1 MRLRN
6 LRVTIS
12 LLSLALIASAG
23 NCAVD
28 PPGAPRFPPKPVAGT
43 WVGEVIG
50 VRFRLSITEGAVD
63 NYLNATYLE
72 GAGWLIYGTP
82 AESLAVTLIGGNVGG
97 STPGVG
103 FELQRPG
110 GSGGVYGNYD
120 AVLGADGALLGPFK
134 RAPDLEPLPSPW
146 TDVWPAGASAV
157 SLRLVRQ

>member
-12 LLSLALIASAG
+12 LLSLALIASANG
-23 NCAVD
+23 CAAD

-63 NYLNATYLE
+63 NYFNSTYLE
-72 GAGWLIYGTP
+72 GSGWLIYGTP
-82 AESLAVTLIGGNVGG
+82 AESLAVTLSGGNVGG

-110 GSGGVYGNYD
+110 GSGGVYGNYA
-120 AVLGADGALLGPFK
+120 AVLGTDGALLGPFE
-134 RAPDLEPLPSPW
+134 RVPNLEPSPSPW
-146 TDVWPAGASAV
+146 TNVWPEGARAV